1 MRPSRLLTVAAVAA
15 VASTLSVLWTHLL
28 ANAGAPV
35 PHYTGCL
42 GTSGTGAGTISKVAI
57 GSAPRSACSSSQTRI
72 QFSDGTVTGVNA
84 GTGLT
89 GGGTNGNLTVRVAPA
104 YRLPQ
109 GCQGGQGAAS
119 DGSNAWSCADLIH
132 GAGVVDHGSIT
143 IPDTA
148 SGQINFTENALGQ
161 FSGTCDA
168 GTGAE
173 IFFDTK
179 LAVSSRITWWNKD
192 GYGTTSF
199 QGAQVTPQTTADY
212 AATVQVLW
220 ADGRV
225 QTAFVTQHVDS
236 GTGDCTFTGQE
247 TLG

>member
-1 MRPSRLLTVAAVAA
+1 MRPSRLVTVAAVA
-15 VASTLSVLWTHLL
+15 VVSSTLSVLWTHLL
-28 ANAGAPV
+28 ANASPPV

-57 GSAPRSACSSSQTRI
+57 GTAPRSACSSSQTRI

-89 GGGTNGNLTVRVAPA
+89 GGGTNGNLTVRVGPA

-109 GCQGGQGAAS
+109 GCQGGQAAAS
-119 DGSNAWSCADLIH
+119 DGSNSWGCADLLH
-132 GAGVVDHGSIT
+132 GSGVVDHGST
-143 IPDTA
+143 TVTA
-148 SGQINFTENALGQ
+148 GVSGQFNFTENALGQ
-161 FSGTCDA
+161 FSGACDPDQ
-168 GTGAE
+168 GAE

-179 LAVSSRITWWNKD
+179 LAVSSRIVWWNKD
-192 GYGTTSF
+192 GYGSTEF
-199 QGAQVTPQTTADY
+199 QGAQVTPQTKADY

-220 ADGRV
+220 ADGQV
-225 QTAFVTQHVDS
+225 ETAFVTQHVDT